1 MAEKHPGGVVRSTCR
16 LCYNNCG
23 VLIHVRDG
31 KPTGVE
37 GDPCHPVNR
46 GHLCKKGQASLE
58 YLESPY
64 RLKRPLRRIGARGEG
79 KWEEISWDKALDAMA
94 VSLAQTKETYGA
106 EAVQIIRGGHKGM
119 SDGYLA
125 RFANVFGT
133 PNIAS
138 MASVCFVP
146 GIKASQFTYGYY
158 AYPDFAYP
166 PKCLVVWGC
175 DPSATNIPL
184 YHEILGAVDK
194 GARLIVIDPVKTP
207 LARRADLWLRLRP
220 GTDLALALGM
230 IHVIIEEGIY
240 DRSFIRDWTVGFE
253 ELGRHVKDY
262 DPQRVADITWVDKE
276 EIIQAAR
283 AYARGKPATIHWGN
297 GLDTNINSIQNSR
310 SICILRAITGN
321 LGIPGGEV
329 KWSDPDI
336 LGRDSAD
343 FTLPDQ
349 IPESVRSRRIS
360 MKDNL
365 APFVYYSLPQRVI
378 KSILDGDPYH
388 IRAAYISGGNI
399 LSSYTNSKETYR
411 ALAALDFVAVSDMFM
426 TPTAMMAD
434 IVLPVA
440 TYLEFDSIEVCVSP
454 PIASV
459 QQKVATVGESWPDA
473 KIVNELAKKMGLP
486 HFWDDVYDS
495 LNSILQPAGIT
506 FDEFREVG
514 VLPGKKIYRHY
525 QGKGFDTPSG
535 KVELY
540 SRQFE
545 EWGFDPLPVYY
556 EIPGTPFSDPD
567 LGREYPLVVV
577 SKKREVYRHSR
588 DRQIPSLRK
597 VHPEPVVSIHP
608 DTAARLG
615 IQEGDMVYIETGRG
629 RIEQKARLTPDIDPR
644 VVEIDYG
651 WYFPDRADRE
661 LMDWAQAN
669 INILTD
675 NRPPFNREMGSTNL
689 RGFCCKVYKASK

>member
-1 MAEKHPGGVVRSTCR
+1 MQPGDVIKTTCR
-16 LCYNNCG
+16 LCYNGCG
-23 VLIHVRDG
+23 VLVRVKG
-31 KPTGVE
+31 GRPLRVE
-37 GDPCHPVNR
+37 GDPDHPLNR
-46 GHLCKKGQASLE
+46 GLLCKKGQASLE

-64 RLKRPLRRIGARGEG
+64 RLRHPLKRVGSRGEG
-79 KWEEISWDKALDAMA
+79 KWERIPWDAALDEMA
-94 VSLAQTKETYGA
+94 RSFAQSKEKHGA
-106 EAVQIIRGGHKGM
+106 EAVQIIRGGHKGI

-146 GIKASQFTYGYY
+146 GIKASQYTYGYY
-158 AYPDFAYP
+158 AYPDFAYS
-166 PKCLVVWGC
+166 PKCMVVWGC

-207 LARRADLWLRLRP
+207 LAERADLWLRLRP

-230 IHVIIEEGIY
+230 IHVITEGEIY
-240 DRSFIRDWTVGFE
+240 DGDFVRDWTVGFE

-262 DPQRVADITWVDKE
+262 DPQRVAEITWLDQE
-276 EIIQAAR
+276 QIIQAAR
-283 AYARGKPATIHWGN
+283 VYASSRPAGIHWGN

-310 SICILRAITGN
+310 AICILRAITGN

-329 KWSDPDI
+329 KWTDPPI

-349 IPESVRSRRIS
+349 VPASIRNRRIS

-365 APFVYYSLPQRVI
+365 APFVYYSLPQRIIRAV
-378 KSILDGDPYH
+378 LEGDPYP

-399 LSSYTNSKETYR
+399 LCSYTNSKETYE
-411 ALAALDFVAVSDMFM
+411 ALKGLEFIAVSDMFM

-440 TYLEFDSIEVCVSP
+440 SYLEFDSVETSVSP

-459 QQKVATVGESWPDA
+459 QQQVATVGESWPDA
-473 KIVNELAKKMGLP
+473 KIINELAKRMGLP
-486 HFWDDVYDS
+486 HFWDDVHDS
-495 LNSILQPAGIT
+495 LNVILGPAGIT
-506 FDEFREVG
+506 FDEFREAG

-525 QGKGFDTPSG
+525 EEGGFDTPSG

-545 EWGFDPLPVYY
+545 EWGFDPMPLYY
-556 EIPGTPFSDPD
+556 ELPETPFSDPD
-567 LGREYPLVVV
+567 LAQQYPLVAV

-588 DRQIPSLRK
+588 DRQISSLRK
-597 VHPEPVVSIHP
+597 VNPEPVVSIHP
-608 DTAARLG
+608 ETAGKLG
-615 IQEGDMVYIETGRG
+615 IEEGDRVYVETRRG
-629 RIEQKARLTPDIDPR
+629 KIQQKASLTPDIDPR
-644 VVEIDYG
+644 VVDIDYG
-651 WYFPDRADRE
+651 WYFPERTDGE
-661 LMDWAQAN
+661 LMDWALAN

-675 NRPPFNREMGSTNL
+675 NQPPFNREMGSTNL
-689 RGFCCKVYKASK
+689 RGFCCKVSKALK